1 MIIKENERM
10 KNLYYSLK
18 IRDNVANTLKEKKP
32 ESKETTY
39 TNHIPKSGPEM
50 WAWTRE
56 AKGKMGSEGAGVK
69 S

>member
-18 IRDNVANTLKEKKP
+18 IRHNVANTLKEKKL

-50 WAWTRE
+50 WA
-56 AKGKMGSEGAGVK
+56 
-69 S
+69 